1 MQYNP
6 EELDEILTIF
16 KSEGQEIIQGLN
28 DGFLELEKHPEDKTP
43 LKRLFQLAHSLKGAA
58 RMLGFNSIQDIAH
71 KLEDILSF
79 WKKDNVAINTDFFQ
93 EIYDVCDLLA
103 LLVSRSVEQKSDYS
117 DDEVLSFIN
126 RLDGFITSNH
136 MTPVLKP
143 NIAKD
148 DYISSKNVD
157 INAIILELMFIVENN
172 DGSEDVLGIIKDNA
186 TQLLELFSLT
196 SYDEI
201 KQKISEIIDMND
213 VSLIKENLQSLQTE
227 IYNLYKK
234 LNIGFSSSRKKVE
247 EKTEEKVIP
256 ENNVDEKLL
265 EEKFNLVLTNLQKI
279 KFERS
284 SIDIVNN
291 NLLEI
296 ISIAKDKKIE
306 LILSKTINILKLF
319 QNRNIAID
327 NECYMVILQ
336 CIYLAKRLSLKE
348 KTENINNLKFLIQR
362 LNVVEDMFSIPQ
374 NQIVKKESNS
384 LIEQKDY
391 DNLKKNLKAYDLE
404 EIKVLRVDT
413 NKIDNLIAQTGELLI
428 NGIKTREHLVELAK
442 INSKLVHWSSV
453 SKKIINYLKYFEKKG
468 FFTADQDD
476 STLAF
481 YKKAQGFFIDNAEMI
496 NDLNKRFNNLY
507 NIISEDDNK
516 LNQTAL
522 EIESIAKGMRVLPLA
537 AIFHSFPRMI
547 RDIAKET
554 NKKIDFFVTG
564 SDTTVDK
571 KIIEEIKM
579 PLIHI
584 IRNAVSHGIEEPVVR
599 VRNNKK
605 EAGKIKL
612 SAKQAENH
620 VIITIEDDGYG
631 INLEKVKST
640 AIQKGM
646 LSVEESMVMS
656 EEQLMRLLFI
666 PGFST
671 ESSVSDISG
680 RGIGLDVV
688 KTKITNLNGELSI
701 DSELNKGCKVT
712 IKLPVSMS
720 TIKTFVLM
728 LNEQKYAIPVNAIKY
743 VKQIKKDEIF
753 RKNGN
758 DCIIYNEHS
767 IPIFSLS
774 AVFDGVSKLNES
786 DIYTVII
793 IENGQY
799 QVAYIVDKLLG
810 DQDIFH
816 KKLIAPILKIKNI
829 SGFTTLSTGEICLI
843 INPYELIRN
852 TVDSAKKS
860 LFEQKYDLIEDKS
873 INKKIIVLDDESLF
887 MDKFKK
893 DLEEKYNQATVFN
906 NVNSVY
912 DFVLKN
918 SVDTLI
924 CKINSMDDEVI
935 RLIKYLKTDEN
946 FNVIKLVILSDI
958 AEYEII
964 RSEKDFSY
972 SYFQK
977 ISEYNKEEFFNEI
990 NKL

>member
-16 KSEGQEIIQGLN
+16 KSEGQDIIQGLN

-79 WKKDNVAINTDFFQ
+79 WKKDNVEINIEFFQ

-143 NIAKD
+143 NIVKD
-148 DYISSKNVD
+148 DYMSLKNVD
-157 INAIILELMFIVENN
+157 INAIMLELMFVVENN

-186 TQLLELFSLT
+186 TQLLELFSVT

-213 VSLIKENLQSLQTE
+213 VSLIKEKLQLLQKE
-227 IYNLYKK
+227 IYNFYKK
-234 LNIGFSSSRKKVE
+234 LNIGFSSSRQKVE
-247 EKTEEKVIP
+247 KNIEEKIEP
-256 ENNVDEKLL
+256 ENNIDEKLL

-284 SIDIVNN
+284 SIDIVNS

-296 ISIAKDKKIE
+296 ISISKDKKIE

-336 CIYLAKRLSLKE
+336 CIYLAKRISLKE

-374 NQIVKKESNS
+374 NQIVKKEANS

-428 NGIKTREHLVELAK
+428 NGIKTREHLVELSK

-605 EAGKIKL
+605 ESGKIKL
-612 SAKQAENH
+612 SAKQVENH